1 VAAFN
6 RIGYKEKAKRD
17 LKGNWGMAAIM
28 TLIMVLIS
36 SITVPIPIVNIIL
49 ALFIV
54 PALVLGFTMAF
65 LRLARGQQFDLNTL
79 FDGFKYIM
87 KAFGLHFLTG
97 LFIFL
102 WSLLFIIPG
111 IVAALRYSMAFHIL
125 ADNPDIGVM
134 EAIEKSKMMTQGY
147 KLDIFI
153 MYLSFMGWAILSA
166 FTLGIGVLWLAPYIS
181 TSFANVYLA
190 LKGEET
196 LSASA

>member
-1 VAAFN
+1 MAAFN
-6 RIGYKEKAKRD
+6 RIGYKER
-17 LKGNWGMAAIM
+17 LKG
-28 TLIMVLIS
+28 S
-36 SITVPIPIVNIIL
+36 KRQ
-49 ALFIV
+49 
-54 PALVLGFTMAF
+54 LGNGGNYDINNGANF
-65 LRLARGQQFDLNTL
+65 LHHSTNSNSQYHPCPFYCSCSCFGFYYGLPDWPGAQFDLNTL